1 MVSEHYIIATAGH
14 VDHGKSALVRALTG
28 TDPDRL
34 PEERARGLTI
44 DLGFASLK
52 LQSPK
57 DQATTY
63 LAGIVDVPGHQDFVK
78 NMVAGV
84 GSVDLAL
91 IIVAANDGWMPQSEE
106 HLQILTYLGVQHAVI
121 ALTKVDLAEA
131 DSKKISAYLR
141 NRLAHSPFADSPIVP
156 TSTVTGEGIEELRS
170 TIASTL
176 SRVPP
181 TRDTGKP
188 RLPVDRVFQLRGIG
202 TVVTGTLIGGR
213 LRRGDS
219 VIIEPREKT
228 ARIRSIQSH
237 YDEVEA
243 SCPGSRTA
251 LNLPRVTGGSGDSP
265 HDIRRGDVITLAEL
279 GGPTVTVD
287 TILEKSSR
295 LKEAGKA
302 AAKPLL
308 ERARVRLHHACS
320 NTPARIVFLETG
332 LLRPGQR
339 AIARLHL
346 ESPLFAFVGDRFV
359 IRDWSGQ
366 KTLAGGCILDTS
378 VEPTSKME
386 GRQATF
392 LAACARNPGQ
402 AAARLD
408 ALLRRESAIP
418 RSGLFLQSHFSDRQ
432 VAEAVTSIQAS
443 GKALVLS
450 DLLIEASWWKSL
462 IGEAGRV
469 IEAEHREHPERVGLT
484 LSRLRKTLGG
494 FLDLP
499 TEFEALIEELPRHG
513 YRKSGIF
520 LHRIGYR
527 PALPPHL
534 EAAANR
540 IRTALK
546 AGELD
551 PPSRKLLAGDRE
563 GESALRFLLRAGEV
577 VQLAESVVI
586 SKEAH
591 NLAQRRVVEY
601 LRRCRRATVSEI
613 RLELGTSRRVAVP
626 LLEKFDR
633 AGLTVRQ
640 GDHRILR

>member
-52 LQSPK
+52 LLSPK
-57 DQATTY
+57 DQVTTY

-106 HLQILTYLGVQHAVI
+106 HLQILTYLRVRHAVI
-121 ALTKVDLAEA
+121 ALTKIDLAEA
-131 DSKKISAYLR
+131 DSRKIAARLR
-141 NRLAHSPFADSPIVP
+141 SRLAHSPFADSPIIP
-156 TSTVTGEGIEELRS
+156 TSTLTGEGIEELRS

-176 SRVPP
+176 SRVLPP
-181 TRDTGKP
+181 RDTGKP

-202 TVVTGTLIGGR
+202 TVITGTLIGGR
-213 LRRGDS
+213 LRRGDL
-219 VIIEPREKT
+219 VAIKPQGKT

-251 LNLPRVTGGSGDSP
+251 LNLSRVTGGSGDSTYG
-265 HDIRRGDVITLAEL
+265 IRRGDVITRAEL
-279 GGPTVTVD
+279 GGATRTVD
-287 TILEKSSR
+287 AILEKSSR

-308 ERARVRLHHACS
+308 MRARVRVHHACS
-320 NTPARIVFLETG
+320 NTPARIIFLETG

-346 ESPLFAFVGDRFV
+346 ESSLFAFAGDRFV
-359 IRDWSGQ
+359 IRDWSGRN
-366 KTLAGGCILDTS
+366 TLAGGCVLDTA
-378 VEPTSKME
+378 VNPTAKIESS
-386 GRQATF
+386 QATF
-392 LAACARNPGQ
+392 LDSCARHHGKL
-402 AAARLD
+402 AVRLE
-408 ALLRRESAIP
+408 ALLRRDRAIP
-418 RSGLFLQSHFSDRQ
+418 RSDLLLQSQYSDDE
-432 VAEAVTSIQAS
+432 VAEAVTSAQAS
-443 GKALVLS
+443 GKAIILS
-450 DLLIEASWWKSL
+450 DLLIEASWWRSL
-462 IGEAGRV
+462 VCQAGTV
-469 IEAEHREHPERVGLT
+469 IEAEHREHPERLGLT
-484 LSRLRKTLGG
+484 LSRLRKSLGE
-494 FLDLP
+494 FRAQP
-499 TEFEALIEELPRHG
+499 RVFEALVEELPRHG

-520 LHRIGYR
+520 LHRDGYR
-527 PALPPHL
+527 PTLPTHL

-540 IRTALK
+540 MREVLK
-546 AGELD
+546 SDELD
-551 PPSRKLLAGDRE
+551 PPSLKLLAGDPE
-563 GESALRFLLRAGEV
+563 GESALRFLLRTGEV
-577 VQLAESVVI
+577 VQVGESVVI
-586 SKEAH
+586 SEEAH
-591 NLAQRRVVEY
+591 DLARQRVVEF
-601 LRRCRRATVSEI
+601 LRTHGRATVSEI
-613 RLELGTSRRVAVP
+613 RLELGTSRRVVVP

-633 AGLTVRQ
+633 ERLTARL
-640 GDHRILR
+640 GNHRVLR

>member
-14 VDHGKSALVRALTG
+14 VDHGKSALVKALTG

-44 DLGFASLK
+44 DLGFACLK
-52 LQSPK
+52 LQCPK

-91 IIVAANDGWMPQSEE
+91 IIVAANDGWMPQTEE
-106 HLQILTYLGVQHAVI
+106 HLQILTYLRVRHAVI
-121 ALTKVDLAEA
+121 ALTKIDLAGA
-131 DSKKISAYLR
+131 DSRKIAARLR

-156 TSTVTGEGIEELRS
+156 TSTLTGEGIDKLRS

-176 SRVPP
+176 SRALPP
-181 TRDTGKP
+181 RDTGKP

-202 TVVTGTLIGGR
+202 TVITGTLIGGR

-219 VIIEPREKT
+219 VVIEPQGKT

-251 LNLPRVTGGSGDSP
+251 LNLPRVMGGSGDSP
-265 HDIRRGDVITLAEL
+265 YGIRRGDVITREDL
-279 GGPTVTVD
+279 GRTTRTVD
-287 TILEKSSR
+287 AILEKSSR
-295 LKEAGKA
+295 LKEAGQA

-308 ERARVRLHHACS
+308 ERARVRVHHACS
-320 NTPARIVFLETG
+320 NTPAHIIFLETG

-346 ESPLFAFVGDRFV
+346 ESSLFAFVGDRFV
-359 IRDWSGQ
+359 IRDWSGRN
-366 KTLAGGCILDTS
+366 TLAGGCILDTS
-378 VEPTSKME
+378 VEPTSKIDR
-386 GRQATF
+386 RQATF
-392 LAACARNPGQ
+392 LATCARHPGQ
-402 AAARLD
+402 TAARLD

-418 RSGLFLQSHFSDRQ
+418 RSGLLLQSNFSECE
-432 VAEAVTSIQAS
+432 VAKAVASVQAS
-443 GKALVLS
+443 GKAIVLR
-450 DLLIEASWWKSL
+450 DLLIEASWWKRLVS
-462 IGEAGRV
+462 EAAAV
-469 IEAEHREHPERVGLT
+469 IEAEHREHPERAGLT
-484 LSRLRKTLGG
+484 LSRLRKSLGG
-494 FLDLP
+494 FDDLP
-499 TEFEALIEELPRHG
+499 TAFEALIEELPRHG
-513 YRKSGIF
+513 YGKSGIF

-534 EAAANR
+534 EAAAYR
-540 IRTALK
+540 IRKALK
-546 AGELD
+546 GGELD
-551 PPSRKLLAGDRE
+551 PPSRRLLTGDRE
-563 GESALRFLLRAGEV
+563 GESALRFLLRTDEV
-577 VQLAESVVI
+577 LQLGESVVI
-586 SKEAH
+586 SEEAH
-591 NLAQRRVVEY
+591 NLARRRVVDF
-601 LRRCRRATVSEI
+601 LRLHGRATVSEI
-613 RLELGTSRRVAVP
+613 RLELGTGRRVVVP

-633 AGLTVRQ
+633 EGLTARL
-640 GDHRILR
+640 GNHRVLR